1 MSRLRYNIKMVKA
14 DSKKRGAGRILKD
27 LAPIIKHVLNPH
39 KKALLVVAFFSL
51 IVAGADALI
60 PFLAGRF
67 FDGLI
72 GLASGSVLFNRI
84 FMILAFWLVLKIF
97 SDILSWRI
105 DRKQSILGAEI
116 ETEYASD
123 SFSRLIEKPLEF
135 HKKNKGG
142 KTQQRIHRAT
152 QFLDV
157 LTGVFISFAPA
168 FLSIVAAVALSFFI
182 HFGVA
187 LIMVAAVIF
196 YVFLIRYIAPKLAPL
211 QEKMIRDYN
220 TAYGDASDALDNVKE
235 VKQFAAEKY
244 ESRRIFKKFVLGAA
258 RSWIA
263 IYEIWA
269 RLSFSQRILVT
280 VTQFVIFAY
289 SIILISRG
297 SLTPGELVTLN
308 AYAAMLFSP
317 FVQLGNQWQRI
328 HNGSLAIIEA
338 EKIFS
343 SAPEIY
349 VPAQAVIL
357 SDIKGGI
364 VFENVSF
371 GYKGGR
377 EVLKEVSFSAE
388 SGQKVALVGESGVGK
403 TTIIDLLMAFY
414 FPKKG
419 RVLVDGH
426 DVRRFDLRTYRGFLG
441 VVPQEVTLFN
451 DTVFNN
457 IRYGSFDKS
466 EEEVKKAAKIAY
478 ASEFIENFPKKY
490 KQVVGWRGIKLSAGQ
505 KQRIAIARAVL
516 RDPKILILDE
526 PTSALDAKSEN
537 FIQESLR
544 ELMKG
549 RTTFIIAHR
558 LSTVREADKIIV
570 LDKGRVMEQGRH
582 EELLKIESGVY
593 KRLYDLQFKG
603 R

>member
-1 MSRLRYNIKMVKA
+1 M
-14 DSKKRGAGRILKD
+14 KRIFAPHRKTL
-27 LAPIIKHVLNPH
+27 LA
-39 KKALLVVAFFSL
+39 VAVFSL
-51 IVAGADALI
+51 IVAGADAMV

-72 GLASGSVLFNRI
+72 AVAAGAGSFEAVFI
-84 FMILAFWLVLKIF
+84 ILSFWLVLHVF

-105 DRKQSILGAEI
+105 DRNQGILGAEL
-116 ETEYASD
+116 EAEYISE
-123 SFSRLIEKPLEF
+123 SYSRLIEKPLEF
-135 HKKNKGG
+135 HKKTKGG
-142 KTQQRIHRAT
+142 ELQNRIYNARN
-152 QFLDV
+152 LIDV
-157 LTGVFISFAPA
+157 IAEVLISFLPM

-182 HFGVA
+182 HSGIA
-187 LIMVAAVIF
+187 LIMLFAISI
-196 YVFLIRYIAPKLAPL
+196 YLLILRFIAPKLTPL
-211 QEKMIRDYN
+211 QTKMNRAYN
-220 TAYGDASDALDNVKE
+220 IAYGDSSDVLSNIKE
-235 VKQFAAEKY
+235 VKQFTTEKH
-244 ESRRIFKKFVLGAA
+244 ESRQIFKKFFLGAA
-258 RSWIA
+258 KSWIV
-263 IYEIWA
+263 IHRLWA
-269 RLSFSQRILVT
+269 GLSFSQRALVT
-280 VTQFVIFAY
+280 ATQLTIFIY
-289 SIILISRG
+289 SVFLISHG
-297 SLTPGELVTLN
+297 NLTPGELVTLN
-308 AYAAMLFSP
+308 AYAAMLFGP
-317 FVQLGNQWQRI
+317 FVRLGNNWQRI
-328 HNGSLAIIEA
+328 SNGAVAMIEA
-338 EKIFS
+338 EKVFS
-343 SAPEIY
+343 APPEIY
-349 VPAQAVIL
+349 VPARAVIV
-357 SDIKGGI
+357 SNIKGEV

-490 KQVVGWRGIKLSAGQ
+490 KQVVGWRGVKLSAGQ

-570 LDKGRVMEQGRH
+570 LDKGRVMERGRH